1 MAPKSDATE
10 PLKLVLG
17 TRRSKLARIQTD
29 MVAAALRKHD
39 PNLQIEVRATD
50 PKGDQDKNTALYD
63 MADKNLWTGDLEALL
78 EAKEVDAV
86 VHCLKGW
93 PEGWK
98 WRRRLM
104 SYRHANNRRRAI
116 RHRRHPPA
124 RQPA

>member
-1 MAPKSDATE
+1 MASKSDTTE

-29 MVAAALRKHD
+29 MVAAALREFD

-93 PEGWK
+93 
-98 WRRRLM
+98 
-104 SYRHANNRRRAI
+104 RAS
-116 RHRRHPPA
+116 
-124 RQPA
+124 QK